1 MDLHPDFGD
10 AALYLGLT
18 RYRYHFFELIENTEK
33 QEELNEAWE
42 DATADVAALNP
53 AAEPALEA

>member
-1 MDLHPDFGD
+1 MKLN
-10 AALYLGLT
+10 
-18 RYRYHFFELIENTEK
+18 RELIDNTVK

-53 AAEPALEA
+53 VAEPAVEA

>member
-1 MDLHPDFGD
+1 MKLN
-10 AALYLGLT
+10 
-18 RYRYHFFELIENTEK
+18 RELIENTEK

-53 AAEPALEA
+53 ATESAVEA